1 MGFIESERPR
11 ECVNFAIIWRSADVL
26 NLSHFTAARICVING
41 WEVLEIYI
49 YRLEW

>member
-26 NLSHFTAARICVING
+26 NLFILQRRAYA
-41 WEVLEIYI
+41 
-49 YRLEW
+49 